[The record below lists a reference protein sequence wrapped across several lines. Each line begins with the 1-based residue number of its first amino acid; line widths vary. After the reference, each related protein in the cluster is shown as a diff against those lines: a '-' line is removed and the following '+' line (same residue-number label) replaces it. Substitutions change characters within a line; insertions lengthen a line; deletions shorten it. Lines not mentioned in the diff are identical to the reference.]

1 MRRYSPKP
9 PPREFTTKSA
19 GQYLTRKSRGAKFI
33 GRDIVYTPEFTKY
46 VSKHRTQKELRNALT
61 ARAEYVYAKGK
72 PKAPTHMS
80 RLAKIEYKQAL
91 EEYAIRKAELSQAI
105 HDEKSSNLRI
115 ARRLSSYENA
125 RAALRQSASY
135 WNDRAIG
142 RIIGIM
148 GHMDESHYV
157 EMEYSDVKSLL
168 ASIEAMTSR
177 YTLFYKS
184 FEKLVSANYGSD
196 SVYYGMLE
204 AGTSVRNLLKENK
217 VTKELMADAEN
228 ILAILEKYDFVESDL
243 NKL

>member
-80 RLAKIEYKQAL
+80 RVAKIEYKQAL
-91 EEYAIRKAELSQAI
+91 KEYAIRKAELSQAI
-105 HDEKSSNLRI
+105 NDETSSNMRI

-135 WNDRAIG
+135 WNDLAIG

-148 GHMDESHYV
+148 GYMKESHYV
-157 EMEYSDVKSLL
+157 TMEYDDVKSLL
-168 ASIEAMTSR
+168 ASIEVMTSR
-177 YTLFYKS
+177 YVLFYKS

-196 SVYYGMLE
+196 SVYRGMLE
-204 AGTSVRNLLKENK
+204 AGTSVRNLLKENE

-228 ILAILEKYDFVESDL
+228 ILAILEKYELIESDL
-243 NKL
+243 NN

>member
-72 PKAPTHMS
+72 PHAPTHMS

-91 EEYAIRKAELSQAI
+91 KEYAIRKAELSQAI
-105 HDEKSSNLRI
+105 NDETSSNMRI

-135 WNDRAIG
+135 WNDLAIG

-157 EMEYSDVKSLL
+157 EMKYSDVNSLVS
-168 ASIEAMTSR
+168 SIEKMTSR
-177 YTLFYKS
+177 YSLFYKS

-196 SVYYGMLE
+196 SVYRGMIE
-204 AGTSVRNLLKENK
+204 AGTSVRNLLKENE

-228 ILAILEKYDFVESDL
+228 ILAILEKYELIESDL
-243 NKL
+243 NK

>member
-9 PPREFTTKSA
+9 LPREFNTKSA

-46 VSKHRTQKELRNALT
+46 VSKHRTQQELRNALT
-61 ARAEYVYAKGK
+61 ARAEYIYAKGK

-80 RLAKIEYKQAL
+80 RVAKIEYKQAL
-91 EEYAIRKAELSQAI
+91 KEYAIRKAELSQAI
-105 HDEKSSNLRI
+105 NDETSSNMRI

-135 WNDRAIG
+135 WNDLAIG

-148 GHMDESHYV
+148 GHMKESHYV
-157 EMEYSDVKSLL
+157 TMEYDDVKSLL
-168 ASIEAMTSR
+168 ASIEVMTSR
-177 YTLFYKS
+177 YSLFYKS

-196 SVYYGMLE
+196 SVYRGMIE
-204 AGTSVRNLLKENK
+204 AGTSVRNLLKENE

-228 ILAILEKYDFVESDL
+228 ILAILEKYELIESDL
-243 NKL
+243 NK